1 MNCTLEI
8 GLLPAVADAETVAVP
23 VSEAPLAGEEIEI
36 VGGVEAGG
44 GVELAVPNVYPLLFT
59 VFPLPSTDC
68 TV

>member
-1 MNCTLEI
+1 MV
-8 GLLPAVADAETVAVP
+8 PAVPEAVAVTVP

-36 VGGVEAGG
+36 DGGVTGAE
-44 GVELAVPNVYPLLFT
+44 VFSVPNVYPLLLI